1 MIHDISYQVIQII
14 WMENWLLNSTDILVW
29 KDVFVNFTNT
39 LAWNDIFFFYKYQF
53 DIDKN

>member
-39 LAWNDIFFFYKYQF
+39 LAWNDIIFFYKYQF